1 MVGIFRAARIYAGAV
16 CRHISPTWVGGHII
30 HYEWAHDTLW
40 MGANHQWRHIC
51 IQFLYTYTYVCIVHI
66 CICNVR
72 RECYQSIISPG
83 SFNKVPVIIMKL
95 EMAIS
100 KKYKTIF
107 MRLYLK
113 SEVMTGQNFEKNAA
127 LSTHIVQIWWF
138 LCSQP
143 KLLRKIRNF
152 FQDIF
157 WKYGCWAEWKCDPVL
172 VHLTELIKRFAIGIH
187 SNVF

>member
-1 MVGIFRAARIYAGAV
+1 MN
-16 CRHISPTWVGGHII
+16 GHMIL
-30 HYEWAHDTLW
+30 YEWGQITSGQGGTFASSFFILIL
-40 MGANHQWRHIC
+40 MYV
-51 IQFLYTYTYVCIVHI
+51 LYIY
-66 CICNVR
+66 ICNVG

-127 LSTHIVQIWWF
+127 LSTHIVQI
-138 LCSQP
+138 
-143 KLLRKIRNF
+143 
-152 FQDIF
+152 
-157 WKYGCWAEWKCDPVL
+157 
-172 VHLTELIKRFAIGIH
+172 
-187 SNVF
+187 